1 MNHEKRRATVSTG
14 ILELLA
20 QELPPRATV
29 YRLERTKRR
38 GALWW
43 LVDLLTWGSMAD
55 LERGKDLPRA
65 WYLAATPDSRTALCV
80 ESGLVIAR
88 IPLGRDAHSAVRLLF
103 SYRADGYTYRVVAKV
118 GSLA

>member
-1 MNHEKRRATVSTG
+1 MSAG

-20 QELPPRATV
+20 HELPPRSVV
-29 YRLERTKRR
+29 YRLVRTKRR
-38 GALWW
+38 G

-55 LERGKDLPRA
+55 LKQGKDRPRA
-65 WYLAATPDSRTALCV
+65 WYLAATPDTRTALCV

-88 IPLGRDAHSAVRLLF
+88 IPLGSDAHSGVRLLS

-118 GSLA
+118 DWLA